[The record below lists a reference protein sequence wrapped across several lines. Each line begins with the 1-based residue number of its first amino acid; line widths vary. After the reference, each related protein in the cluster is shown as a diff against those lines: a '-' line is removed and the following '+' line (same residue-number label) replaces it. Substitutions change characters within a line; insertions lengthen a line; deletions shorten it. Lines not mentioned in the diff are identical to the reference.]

1 LKWLRKELTL
11 LKPIFPKSLKSLAS
25 FKENANLFLK
35 GFEGVKIQKMNEQ
48 KSTREGFGDG
58 LLDIAEKIPE
68 VVVVD
73 ADLRHSVQT
82 LKFAEKYPR
91 RAWNV
96 GIAEANLIGISAG
109 LARGGKIPF
118 AASFAVFATG
128 LTYNQ
133 IRQSVCY
140 SENNVKIVGS
150 HAGILTGEDG
160 ATHQALEDLNLMRG
174 LPGMR
179 IYCPADYFEARA
191 MIPLIAREKT
201 ACYLRLGRQKIPT
214 VYDSK
219 FRAKLGRA
227 DVLRNGKDGIIF
239 AIGTEVPF
247 ATEAAAILKTR
258 GKNVGVVNVS
268 TLKPLDTRT
277 ILPLLKKF
285 KKVFTAE
292 DHSIIGGLGSAI
304 AELIA
309 ESGVNSK
316 LMRIGMRDEFGESG
330 KTDDLLRK
338 YKLDGAGIAK
348 QIFGKL

>member
-1 LKWLRKELTL
+1 M
-11 LKPIFPKSLKSLAS
+11 S
-25 FKENANLFLK
+25 
-35 GFEGVKIQKMNEQ
+35 EQ
-48 KSTREGFGDG
+48 KSTREGFGNG
-58 LLDIAEKIPE
+58 LLDIAKKNPD

-96 GIAEANLIGISAG
+96 GIAEQNLISVAAG
-109 LARGGKIPF
+109 LAHGGKIPF
-118 AASFAVFATG
+118 AASFAIFATG

-191 MIPLIAREKT
+191 MVAKIAAEKS

-219 FRAKLGRA
+219 FRAKLGQA
-227 DVLRNGKDGIIF
+227 DILKKGKDGIIF

-247 ATEAAAILKTR
+247 AIEAAAILKTR
-258 GKNVGVVNVS
+258 GKNVAVVNVS
-268 TLKPLDTRT
+268 TLKPLDTKT

-285 KKVFTAE
+285 RKVFTAE

-309 ESGVNSK
+309 ESGANSK

-330 KTDDLLRK
+330 KPDDLLRK
-338 YKLDGAGIAK
+338 YKLDGKGITE
-348 QIFGKL
+348 QVLRKL

>member
-1 LKWLRKELTL
+1 M
-11 LKPIFPKSLKSLAS
+11 AGG
-25 FKENANLFLK
+25 NA
-35 GFEGVKIQKMNEQ
+35 KIRAMSEK

-68 VVVVD
+68 VVTLD

-82 LKFAEKYPR
+82 MKFAQKYPK

-96 GIAEANLIGISAG
+96 GIAEQNLIGIATG
-109 LARGGKIPF
+109 LAHGGKIPF
-118 AASFAVFATG
+118 AASFATFITG

-150 HAGILTGEDG
+150 HAGMLTGEDG
-160 ATHQALEDLNLMRG
+160 ATHQALEDLSLMRG

-179 IYCPADYFEARA
+179 VYCPADYYEARA

-214 VYDSK
+214 VYDAK
-219 FRAKLGRA
+219 FKAKLGKA
-227 DVLRNGKDGIIF
+227 DVLKSGKDGIIF
-239 AIGTEVPF
+239 AIGTEVPYSL
-247 ATEAAAILKTR
+247 EAAEVLKTK
-258 GKNVGVVNVS
+258 GKQVSVVNVS
-268 TLKPLDTRT
+268 TLKPLDTKT

-292 DHSIIGGLGSAI
+292 DHSVIGGLGSAI

-309 ESGVNSK
+309 ENGLGAK
-316 LMRIGMRDEFGESG
+316 LTRIGMQDQFGESG
-330 KTDDLLRK
+330 TSDDLLRK
-338 YKLDGAGIAK
+338 YMLDGAGIAK
-348 QIFGKL
+348 QVARKI